1 MRRFLKSSFRFLTL
15 LGLLFGGVFLSGAE
29 ARTIVV
35 GGNPQYVNPYYAS
48 PYYYGQQSVVV
59 EPLLLPRTGS
69 NDYLYQY
76 DNIYGSGASAAGRMS
91 HTVVNPQ
98 PQIFYPRQPRVYLG
112 Y

>member
-1 MRRFLKSSFRFLTL
+1 MRRYLKTWLRTAALAVL
-15 LGLLFGGVFLSGAE
+15 LMGGIFLSGAE
-29 ARTIVV
+29 ARTVVV
-35 GGNPQYVNPYYAS
+35 GGNPYAGGPYYGN
-48 PYYYGQQSVVV
+48 PYYYGPQPVVV
-59 EPLLLPRTGS
+59 EPLFLPRTGS

>member
-1 MRRFLKSSFRFLTL
+1 MRRNWKN
-15 LGLLFGGVFLSGAE
+15 LSGFLALV
-29 ARTIVV
+29 AVWMGGGLFLPTAQSRTVVV
-35 GGNPQYVNPYYAS
+35 GGAQVPNPYYAS
-48 PYYYGQQSVVV
+48 PYYYGPTTVVT

-76 DNIYGSGASAAGRMS
+76 DNVYGSGASAAGRMS
-91 HTVVNPQ
+91 HVVVNPQ